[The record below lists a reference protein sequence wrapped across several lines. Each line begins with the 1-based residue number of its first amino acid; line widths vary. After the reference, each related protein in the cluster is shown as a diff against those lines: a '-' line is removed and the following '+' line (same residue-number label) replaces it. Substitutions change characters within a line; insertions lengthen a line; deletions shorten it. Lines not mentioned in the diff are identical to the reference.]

1 MGSEECNCEIC
12 DEVKWIRLSCSE
24 CGKKICEDCR
34 DDNCVVGELC
44 EECHMDKFIIK
55 IEKQYKN

>member
-12 DEVKWIRLSCSE
+12 EEMKWIRISCSE

-34 DDNCVVGELC
+34 DDCVVGELC
-44 EECHMDKFIIK
+44 EECDIKEFMKKAMDK
-55 IEKQYKN
+55 